1 MSRKSIHVLLGL
13 MFIVTLAGC
22 GKGEENKD
30 IKGDFDPTRIQQE
43 LKKEVTAPEL
53 SVEYLKK
60 FDEEFINSKEYNPIY
75 RNTRFLVNDVSVHI
89 PYTAR
94 GFEKLFDT
102 EFVYATDVNGKGKK
116 EEICKINRGI

>member
-43 LKKEVTAPEL
+43 LKKEVTAPEI
-53 SVEYLKK
+53 S
-60 FDEEFINSKEYNPIY
+60 
-75 RNTRFLVNDVSVHI
+75 
-89 PYTAR
+89 
-94 GFEKLFDT
+94 
-102 EFVYATDVNGKGKK
+102 
-116 EEICKINRGI
+116 